1 MENTNY
7 TQEMTDAL
15 VQAYVA
21 CPNRVVVDQ
30 YAELF
35 NKSSRSII
43 AKLVREGVYQAQDR
57 VTKTGEPVVRKQDL
71 VEKIEAV
78 TGIDLPSLAK
88 ASKSDLVELSTFI
101 ETYVEPV
108 PAAQDVE
115 AALKTA
121 LAWQADDSQDRSA
134 SKGST
139 GNPDSPYRL

>member
-1 MENTNY
+1 MENVNY
-7 TQEMTDAL
+7 TQEMTDTL

-21 CPNRVVVDQ
+21 SPTRAVVDQ

-35 NKSSRSII
+35 DKSSRSII
-43 AKLVREGVYQAQDR
+43 AKLVREGVYQAQER

-101 ETYVEPV
+101 EANVV
-108 PAAQDVE
+108 PAGTDEEVVTAQELE

-121 LAWQADDSQDRSA
+121 YDWQ
-134 SKGST
+134 
-139 GNPDSPYRL
+139 PDA